1 MTGNE
6 GFEYWFPRPHP
17 SPSIASEEKCE
28 HRPIIILGGG
38 REALREKGYGMYNTN
53 DEVLDPEV
61 SELLRRFLP
70 TVLPGKFGTEG
81 TIEVEWVSNILAVR
95 QREVA
100 YSDT

>member
-1 MTGNE
+1 
-6 GFEYWFPRPHP
+6 
-17 SPSIASEEKCE
+17 
-28 HRPIIILGGG
+28 
-38 REALREKGYGMYNTN
+38 MYNTN